1 MLCLLSGAKLFMN
14 SEIDL
19 IKERNQRVELDKAW
33 ETSKTRRLVVAVFT
47 YFIVVIFLV
56 LINAPN
62 PWLNAL
68 VPTVGFLISTLT
80 LPFFKRMWA
89 KNFR

>member
-1 MLCLLSGAKLFMN
+1 MN